1 MSALSEGI
9 DAASTQRFLQQNE
22 DQEPLIGQQ
31 PGYRTSEDED
41 VTGPASTSESVWQ
54 KPFL

>member
-1 MSALSEGI
+1 MSSVHEDS
-9 DAASTQRFLQQNE
+9 DAAPNQHPQNA

-31 PGYRTSEDED
+31 LGYRSSEDED
-41 VTGPASTSESVWQ
+41 VTSPASTSGTLWQ